1 MVYTGYIHWNGKGG
15 IRLNR
20 DREPRRAAPSPARR
34 AAPVGRFH
42 PDPRV
47 GLSGEQVRQRVQ
59 QGLHNGISGI
69 KTKTEGQIIRENVFT
84 FFNILNFALA
94 AAVILVGSFRSAVF
108 LGVIFANIFI
118 GSFQSIRAKRT
129 LDKLSIV
136 SAPKAAVL
144 REGVKKEIPVEQVVL
159 DDILVLSAGNQICS
173 DAIVSAGECEVN
185 ESLITGESD
194 PILKRPGDSLLSGSF
209 VVSGSVHAQVEH
221 VAPGTTPPR
230 SPGTPSTF
238 KKRNSEI
245 MDSIDRI
252 VKWVGFGILPIG
264 ALLFWKQFFVLGDT
278 LQNSVVSTTAAM
290 VGMIPEGLVL
300 LVSVCFAVSVVKLS
314 ARKTLVRDLYCV
326 ETLAR
331 VDTLCLDKTGTITE
345 GTMQV
350 DELVPFEGV
359 TQQEMDAALN
369 GLVSNLPDGN
379 PTFQAI
385 QERYPSPALAGRHAG
400 ALLLRP
406 EVERRVLPGRG
417 AFVMGAGEFIL
428 GEGFSAIREQVEGY
442 SQQGQRVLL
451 LAQSQEDFDGQAL
464 PGQLR
469 LLGLVLISDKI
480 RREAPR
486 TLRYFAD
493 QGVDLKV
500 ISGDNAVTVA
510 NIARKAGL
518 ENADKYVDATTL
530 RTEED
535 IRRAVSEYS
544 VFGRVT
550 PPAEAQ
556 LRQGAE
562 GPGPHGGHDR
572 RRRQR
577 RAGLEGGGLLHRHG
591 LRQRRGPHRLQP
603 GAAGLQLRLHAR
615 GGAGGPPVHQQPAA
629 LQRPV
634 PLQDH
639 FLGADRRAVH
649 LHQLQLPLPAGAAD
663 ADLHPDH
670 RHALLHPGLRAQQR
684 AAAGQ
689 VHLKRHPPEHP
700 GGPDHDRQHRAAVC
714 PSASPLGLSNP
725 DMSTL
730 AVILTCLTGFIMLFK
745 VSTPFNGLRGA
756 LFGVLLSGFVASLL
770 FLRDFF
776 ALTNLTM
783 PMLIALAPMLLF
795 AIVIDAGPA
804 PLCGPHHRQLPK
816 PPAAAGQAQ
825 RAAAQDVKLAPKPHI
840 KKFPTGSQNPVGNF
854 LFTWMLQHA
863 ILLHIAF
870 HGFQQFGVGAVLF

>member
-1 MVYTGYIHWNGKGG
+1 MARSRNKT
-15 IRLNR
+15 IRR
-20 DREPRRAAPSPARR
+20 PTSQPSRRQAAAE
-34 AAPVGRFH
+34 RFH
-42 PDPRV
+42 PDPHV
-47 GLSGEQVRQRVQ
+47 GLSEEQVRQRTR
-59 QGLHNGISGI
+59 QGLHNGSAAIH
-69 KTKTEGQIIRENVFT
+69 TKTEGQIIRENVLT

-94 AAVILVGSFRSAVF
+94 LAVILVGSFRSTVF
-108 LGVIFANIFI
+108 LGVILANIFI

-136 SAPKAAVL
+136 SAPKAVVL
-144 REGVKKEIPVEQVVL
+144 REGQKREIPVEEVVL
-159 DDILVLSAGNQICS
+159 DDILALSAGNQICS
-173 DAIVSAGECEVN
+173 DAVVAAGECEVN

-194 PILKRPGDSLLSGSF
+194 PILKHPGDSLLSGSF
-209 VVSGSVHAQVEH
+209 IVSGNALAQVEH
-221 VAPGTTPPR
+221 VGADNYATKITGDA
-230 SPGTPSTF
+230 
-238 KKRNSEI
+238 KYMKQRNSEI

-252 VKWVGFGILPIG
+252 VKVVGFGILPIG

-369 GLVSNLPDGN
+369 GLVSNLQDSN

-385 QERYPSPALAGRHAG
+385 QERYPQPSPWRASTLVPFSSARKWSG
-400 ALLLRP
+400 AFF
-406 EVERRVLPGRG
+406 PGRG

-518 ENADKYVDATTL
+518 EHADKYVDATTL

-535 IRRAVSEYS
+535 IRRAVNEYS

-550 PPAEAQ
+550 PQQKLSFVKALKAQGHTVAMTGDGVNDVLALKEADCSIAMASGSDAARTVSSLVLLDSNFASMPVVVQ
-556 LRQGAE
+556 EGRRSINNLQRSSSLFLAKTIFSALIAVLFIFINYSYPFQPVQQTLISTLTIGTPSFILALEPNKDRLRGKFILNVI
-562 GPGPHGGHDR
+562 
-572 RRRQR
+572 RQSI
-577 RAGLEGGGLLHRHG
+577 
-591 LRQRRGPHRLQP
+591 
-603 GAAGLQLRLHAR
+603 
-615 GGAGGPPVHQQPAA
+615 PAA
-629 LQRPV
+629 LTMTTNIV
-634 PLQDH
+634 L
-639 FLGADRRAVH
+639 LC
-649 LHQLQLPLPAGAAD
+649 
-663 ADLHPDH
+663 
-670 RHALLHPGLRAQQR
+670 ALSG
-684 AAAGQ
+684 
-689 VHLKRHPPEHP
+689 
-700 GGPDHDRQHRAAVC
+700 
-714 PSASPLGLSNP
+714 PLGLSNQ

-730 AVILTCLTGFIMLFK
+730 AVVLTCLTGFIMLFK
-745 VSTPFNGLRGA
+745 ISTPFNGLRGA
-756 LFGVLLSGFVASLL
+756 LFGVLLAAFVASVL
-770 FLRDFF
+770 FLSEFF
-776 ALTNLTM
+776 ALTTLTL
-783 PMLIALAPMLLF
+783 PMLIALVPILLF
-795 AIVIDAGPA
+795 SIALMLALTHLVDHVIANSQS
-804 PLCGPHHRQLPK
+804 PLRQLGK
-816 PPAAAGQAQ
+816 RKGRRRKA
-825 RAAAQDVKLAPKPHI
+825 
-840 KKFPTGSQNPVGNF
+840 
-854 LFTWMLQHA
+854 
-863 ILLHIAF
+863 
-870 HGFQQFGVGAVLF
+870 

>member
-1 MVYTGYIHWNGKGG
+1 MARSRNKTT
-15 IRLNR
+15 
-20 DREPRRAAPSPARR
+20 RRPTSQPSRRQAAAE
-34 AAPVGRFH
+34 RFH
-42 PDPRV
+42 PDPHV
-47 GLSGEQVRQRVQ
+47 GLSEEQVRQRTR
-59 QGLHNGISGI
+59 QGLHNGSAAIH
-69 KTKTEGQIIRENVFT
+69 TKTEGQIIRENVLT

-94 AAVILVGSFRSAVF
+94 LAVILVGSFRSTVF
-108 LGVIFANIFI
+108 LGVILANIFI

-136 SAPKAAVL
+136 SAPKAVVL
-144 REGVKKEIPVEQVVL
+144 REGQKREIPVEEVVL
-159 DDILVLSAGNQICS
+159 DDILALSAGNQICS
-173 DAIVSAGECEVN
+173 DAVVAAGECEVN

-194 PILKRPGDSLLSGSF
+194 PILKHPGDSLLSGSF
-209 VVSGSVHAQVEH
+209 IVSGNALAQVEH
-221 VAPGTTPPR
+221 VGADNYATKITGDA
-230 SPGTPSTF
+230 
-238 KKRNSEI
+238 KYMKQRNSEI

-252 VKWVGFGILPIG
+252 VKVVGFGILPIG

-350 DELVPFEGV
+350 DELIPFEGV

-369 GLVSNLPDGN
+369 GLVSNLQDGN

-385 QERYPSPALAGRHAG
+385 QERYPQPSPWRAGTLVPFSSARKWSG
-400 ALLLRP
+400 AFF
-406 EVERRVLPGRG
+406 PGRG

-518 ENADKYVDATTL
+518 EHADKYVDATTL

-535 IRRAVSEYS
+535 IRRAVHE
-544 VFGRVT
+544 
-550 PPAEAQ
+550 
-556 LRQGAE
+556 
-562 GPGPHGGHDR
+562 
-572 RRRQR
+572 
-577 RAGLEGGGLLHRHG
+577 
-591 LRQRRGPHRLQP
+591 
-603 GAAGLQLRLHAR
+603 
-615 GGAGGPPVHQQPAA
+615 
-629 LQRPV
+629 
-634 PLQDH
+634 
-639 FLGADRRAVH
+639 
-649 LHQLQLPLPAGAAD
+649 
-663 ADLHPDH
+663 
-670 RHALLHPGLRAQQR
+670 
-684 AAAGQ
+684 
-689 VHLKRHPPEHP
+689 
-700 GGPDHDRQHRAAVC
+700 
-714 PSASPLGLSNP
+714 
-725 DMSTL
+725 
-730 AVILTCLTGFIMLFK
+730 
-745 VSTPFNGLRGA
+745 
-756 LFGVLLSGFVASLL
+756 
-770 FLRDFF
+770 
-776 ALTNLTM
+776 
-783 PMLIALAPMLLF
+783 
-795 AIVIDAGPA
+795 
-804 PLCGPHHRQLPK
+804 
-816 PPAAAGQAQ
+816 
-825 RAAAQDVKLAPKPHI
+825 
-840 KKFPTGSQNPVGNF
+840 
-854 LFTWMLQHA
+854 
-863 ILLHIAF
+863 
-870 HGFQQFGVGAVLF
+870 